1 MATTGRIVGPVSAG
15 LAMEH
20 WSLGTPFLAAG
31 AIMVGCMLFFRA
43 ARRTL
48 IDGLV

>member
-31 AIMVGCMLFFRA
+31 AIMFGCLVFFILA
-43 ARRTL
+43 KKTL
-48 IDGLV
+48 LEGL